1 MGEAASS
8 LAAGISLTGKTVGVL
23 GVAAVVWQVLPTLC
37 EVYLTRLAFCVSGTA
52 ASFLGM
58 TREEALLG
66 ECASLA
72 GFLLA
77 VCSASA
83 VLYVLMITLCMNGGG

>member
-1 MGEAASS
+1 M
-8 LAAGISLTGKTVGVL
+8 L
-23 GVAAVVWQVLPTLC
+23 GVAAVLWQILPTLC
-37 EVYLTRLAFCVSGTA
+37 KVYLTRLAFCVSGTA

-58 TREEALLG
+58 TREETLLG

-77 VCSASA
+77 VCASSA
-83 VLYVLMITLCMNGGG
+83 VLYILMITLCMNGGG